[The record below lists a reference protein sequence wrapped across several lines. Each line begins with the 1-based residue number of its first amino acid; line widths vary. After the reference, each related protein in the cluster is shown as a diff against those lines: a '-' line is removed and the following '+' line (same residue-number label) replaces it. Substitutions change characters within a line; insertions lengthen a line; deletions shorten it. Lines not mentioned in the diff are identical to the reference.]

1 MGDPMGDPTGDP
13 MRARRGDRRRAS
25 YALLLRAA
33 ALLRRPGEEKEE
45 EEEEERRCLGGV
57 RDIFIL
63 FRVSS
68 IKSTQKQLK
77 FSETC
82 STPVYTYRFCHAGS
96 ETANGEIEIQST

>member
-33 ALLRRPGEEKEE
+33 ALLRRPGEDKEEE

-57 RDIFIL
+57 RDIFIYT
-63 FRVSS
+63 FQSQQVSIIVRPRLTIS
-68 IKSTQKQLK
+68 KQSGGDRLV
-77 FSETC
+77 F
-82 STPVYTYRFCHAGS
+82 F
-96 ETANGEIEIQST
+96 N